1 VKKRIVVIGSGF
13 ASMAAATS
21 LADQGYKVVILE
33 KNEQAGGRARQFK
46 TSGFT
51 FDMGPSWYWM
61 PDVFEKYFQNF
72 GKEVKQYYQLDRL
85 DPSYKIFFED
95 EEWLIPATLDEL
107 KADFEKR
114 EAGSAAKL
122 DKFLKEAEYK
132 YRVGMDDL
140 VHKPS
145 RSILEFANWKVIS
158 GVFKMQLFSSL
169 SSHVHKYFKDNKI
182 RKLLEFPVLFLGAEP
197 AKTPALYSLM
207 NYADIVLGT
216 WYPQGGMHE
225 IVKAMKKLAEDK
237 GVEFRFQSEVQGF
250 DIENAKI
257 VAAITSSGK
266 VEGDV
271 FVSGADYH
279 HTEQLLGDDFR
290 NYSEDYWDSRKMA
303 PSSLLFYLGIDRK
316 VDKLL
321 HHNLFFDED
330 FDQHAKEIY
339 DQPAW
344 PTKPLF
350 YASAPSKTDSTVAPD
365 GCENV
370 FLLMPVAPNLE
381 DGEEMREKYYEM
393 MMDRLEERCGH
404 PIREHVIYKRSYAHS
419 DFKAD
424 YHAYKGNAYG
434 LANTLRQTAI
444 LKPSLKNKK
453 LKNFYY
459 TGQLTTPGPGVPP
472 SLISGQVVAK
482 EVIKQLS

>member
-1 VKKRIVVIGSGF
+1 MEKKIVVIGSGF

-21 LADQGYKVVILE
+21 LADKGLKVVVLE
-33 KNEQAGGRARQFK
+33 KNEQAGGRARQFEA
-46 TSGFT
+46 SGFT

-61 PDVFEKYFQNF
+61 PDVFENYFKKF
-72 GKEVKQYYQLDRL
+72 GKEIKQYYQLDRL
-85 DPSYKIFFED
+85 DPSYKVFFED
-95 EEWLIPATLDEL
+95 EEWNIPASLEAL
-107 KADFEKR
+107 KDDFEKR

-122 DKFLKEAEYK
+122 EKFLKEAEYK

-145 RSILEFANWKVIS
+145 RSLLEFASWKVVS
-158 GVFKMQLFSSL
+158 GVFRMQLFSSL
-169 SSHVHKYFKDNKI
+169 ASHVRRFFKDEKI

-237 GVEFRFQSEVQGF
+237 GVEFRLQSEVKGF
-250 DIENAKI
+250 EIENSTI
-257 VAAITSSGK
+257 VAAKTANGK
-266 VEGDV
+266 VEADV

-279 HTEQLLGDDFR
+279 HTEQLLGDEFR
-290 NYSEDYWDSRKMA
+290 NYDEKYWDSRKMA
-303 PSSLLFYLGIDRK
+303 PSSLLFYLGVNRK
-316 VDKLL
+316 VDNLL

-339 DQPAW
+339 DQPSW

-350 YASAPSKTDSTVAPD
+350 YVSAPSKTDKNVAPE
-365 GCENV
+365 GCENL
-370 FLLMPVAPNLE
+370 FLLMPVAPNLDDNE
-381 DGEEMREKYYEM
+381 NLREKYYEM
-393 MMDRLEERCGH
+393 MMDRLEERVGH
-404 PIREHVIYKRSYAHS
+404 SIREHVIYKRSYAHS
-419 DFKAD
+419 DFKSD

-444 LKPSLKNKK
+444 LKPSLKSKK
-453 LKNFYY
+453 LKNFFI
-459 TGQLTTPGPGVPP
+459 QDN
-472 SLISGQVVAK
+472 
-482 EVIKQLS
+482 

>member
-1 VKKRIVVIGSGF
+1 
-13 ASMAAATS
+13 MAAATT
-21 LADQGYKVVILE
+21 LADEGYRVVVLE
-33 KNEQAGGRARQFK
+33 KNDQAGGRARQFQA
-46 TSGFT
+46 SGFT

-61 PDVFEKYFQNF
+61 PDVFENYFQRF
-72 GKEVKQYYQLDRL
+72 GKEIKQYYQLQRL
-85 DPSYKIFFED
+85 SPSYKVFFKD
-95 EEWLIPATLDEL
+95 EEWNIPANLEEL

-114 EAGSAAKL
+114 ESGSSKKL
-122 DKFLKEAEYK
+122 DRFLKQAEYK

-145 RSILEFANWKVIS
+145 RSILEFVNWKVIS
-158 GVFKMQLFSSL
+158 GVFRMQLFNSL
-169 SSHVHKYFKDNKI
+169 SSHVKKYFKDEKI

-216 WYPQGGMHE
+216 WYPQGGMNE
-225 IVKAMKKLAEDK
+225 IVRAMKKLAEEK
-237 GVEFRFQSEVQGF
+237 GVEFKTNTEVIGF
-250 DIENAKI
+250 NVKKGRAT
-257 VAAITSSGK
+257 AARTANGK
-266 VEGDV
+266 EKGEV
-271 FVSGADYH
+271 FISGADYH
-279 HTEQLLGDDFR
+279 HTEELLNDDFR
-290 NYSEDYWDSRKMA
+290 NYSEDYWDQRKMA
-303 PSSLLFYLGIDRK
+303 PSSLLFYLGVNRK
-316 VDKLL
+316 VNNLL

-339 DQPAW
+339 DRPSW
-344 PTKPLF
+344 PSKPLF
-350 YASAPSKTDSTVAPD
+350 YVSAPSKTDASVAPE
-365 GCENV
+365 GSENL
-370 FLLMPVAPNLE
+370 FLLMPVAPNLK
-381 DGEEMREKYYEM
+381 DDDKTREHYYHV

-404 PIREHVIYKRSYAHS
+404 PIREHVVYKRSYAHQ

-444 LKPSLKNKK
+444 LKPSLKSKK
-453 LKNFYY
+453 IKNFFY

>member
-1 VKKRIVVIGSGF
+1 
-13 ASMAAATS
+13 MAAATS
-21 LADQGYKVVILE
+21 LADEGFDVVVLE
-33 KNEQAGGRARQFK
+33 KNDQAGGRARQFK
-46 TSGFT
+46 ASGFT

-61 PDVFEKYFQNF
+61 PDVFENYFRKF
-72 GKEVKQYYQLDRL
+72 GKEIKQYYQLDRL

-95 EEWLIPATLDEL
+95 EEWDIPADLGSL

-122 DKFLKEAEYK
+122 GKFLKEAEYK

-145 RSILEFANWKVIS
+145 RSILEFASWKVIS
-158 GVFKMQLFSSL
+158 GVFKMQLFRSL
-169 SSHVHKYFKDNKI
+169 SAHVGHYFKDDKI

-197 AKTPALYSLM
+197 GKTPALYSLM

-216 WYPQGGMHE
+216 WYPKGGMHE

-237 GVEFRFQSEVQGF
+237 GVEFRLQSEVQAF
-250 DIENAKI
+250 DIEKSRI

-266 VEGDV
+266 VNGDM

-279 HTEQLLGDDFR
+279 HTEQLLGENFR
-290 NYSEDYWDSRKMA
+290 NYKEDYWDSRKMA
-303 PSSLLFYLGIDRK
+303 PSSLLFYLGVDRK
-316 VDKLL
+316 VDNLL

-339 DQPAW
+339 DQPSW

-350 YASAPSKTDSTVAPD
+350 YVSAPSKSDKSVAPE
-365 GCENV
+365 GCENL
-370 FLLMPVAPNLE
+370 FLLMPVAPNLK
-381 DGEEMREKYYEM
+381 DEESMREKYYDM

-404 PIREHVIYKRSYAHS
+404 PVREHVIYKRSYAHN
-419 DFKAD
+419 DFKSD

-444 LKPSLKNKK
+444 LKPSLKSKK

-482 EVIKQLS
+482 EVIKKLS